1 MNEYHLEDIRVGDRF
16 RSADFTVTEAE
27 IIEHATR
34 YDPQP
39 FHTNPVAA
47 RKSVFGG
54 LVASGWFTASITMR
68 LIVQSGVHIAGGLI
82 GLGVEQLQW
91 PRPVKPGDVLHVD
104 IEVLEARSSRSHADR
119 GIVRARNTTLNQNE
133 EIVQTM
139 VIVLL
144 VPRRGGMKAEGSL

>member
-1 MNEYHLEDIRVGDRF
+1 MRF
-16 RSADFTVTEAE
+16 G
-27 IIEHATR
+27 
-34 YDPQP
+34 P
-39 FHTNPVAA
+39 FLGIAILLLILWL
-47 RKSVFGG
+47 GG
-54 LVASGWFTASITMR
+54 FLMF
-68 LIVQSGVHIAGGLI
+68 HIAGGLI